1 MPLMYLS
8 RLASFGGRDGGEWCV
23 SECIS
28 FLGQLTILMRIKHDM
43 KPRPNIILTLEEENA
58 LMSYPVYMANCG
70 SFDLHN
76 GKGLCIGYCKAFRQ

>member
-1 MPLMYLS
+1 MYLS

-23 SECIS
+23 NECIS

-58 LMSYPVYMANCG
+58 LMSYPVYMANCC